1 MSHPFRSLANTRAR
15 VDGVVKQWT
24 EAEHVHIARELLT
37 EHAAAREAAMRAANQ
52 VCATCTGAGVV
63 ASTVMAGHTVTC
75 FACEGTGKPGEK
87 AAIAIPAMTPQDDER
102 IWKIGRLLEGPH
114 RVAVLAVVREFFP
127 DLYAE
132 KDGPAS

>member
-15 VDGVVKQWT
+15 VNGVVKQWS

-52 VCATCTGAGVV
+52 VCATCIGAGTV
-63 ASTVMAGHTVTC
+63 ASQLAPGLSVTC
-75 FACEGTGKPGEK
+75 WACDGTGQPNDKM
-87 AAIAIPAMTPQDDER
+87 AIAVPQLGPEDNER
-102 IWKIGRLLEGPH
+102 LWKIGRLLEGPH